1 MEPNLQII
9 LNQVRLDFFPAV
21 LLVTLLAI
29 ASYYDLRYHIIP
41 NLLTYPAMLMA
52 LIYYGVTNG
61 MEGFVFSGEGLL
73 VGLVALML
81 PYLIGWMG
89 AGDAKLMAAVG
100 SILGPGG
107 AYTVFIFTVIAGLLY
122 ALGTIVFSPRRLK
135 AFTVRFFGIIT
146 KPFGGGNSEDST
158 DSQNEK
164 RMKLCYGLA
173 IVAGTAGYLVW
184 QASGNPHLV
193 FISSYLIGG

>member
-1 MEPNLQII
+1 MEPSLQII

-61 MEGFVFSGEGLL
+61 MQGFVFSGEGLL

-100 SILGPGG
+100 SILGPW
-107 AYTVFIFTVIAGLLY
+107 
-122 ALGTIVFSPRRLK
+122 RRIYG
-135 AFTVRFFGIIT
+135 FYFYGY
-146 KPFGGGNSEDST
+146 
-158 DSQNEK
+158 
-164 RMKLCYGLA
+164 CGLA
-173 IVAGTAGYLVW
+173 VC
-184 QASGNPHLV
+184 SGNHCVQSPATEWL
-193 FISSYLIGG
+193 SR